1 MSNKQPSFGEAYEE
15 LQQLTKE
22 FEQNNLDLEKAIPKY
37 KRASELAQYLKKRLQ
52 ELEVQ
57 IKEVNL
63 ANDTP
68 SIKEPENISNA
79 DSDINF

>member
-1 MSNKQPSFGEAYEE
+1 MSNKQLTFGEAYEE

-37 KRASELAQYLKKRLQ
+37 KRASELAQFLKKRLQ

-63 ANDTP
+63 TNDTP
-68 SIKEPENISNA
+68 PVEATKPTSS
-79 DSDINF
+79 DSDISF